1 MPFSRECSWPKDR
14 TAFSHSPALQVD
26 SLPLGHQGWRRQWQP
41 TLVLLPGN
49 SRGRRS
55 LVGCRPC
62 GHYQSDTAEQLH
74 FRFPF
79 MHWRRQWQPTPVFL
93 PREAQGSHRVGS
105 HRVGHDGSDLAEQ
118 SHQGSTVAPSVTAVL
133 VFSMCYSFV
142 GFHMLWAWCFIS
154 LVTIVCLSV
163 LLTSL

>member
-1 MPFSRECSWPKDR
+1 MGCYALLQGMFPTRGPNCVLPFSCIAGGFF
-14 TAFSHSPALQVD
+14 TAGPPGMEKAMSAHS
-26 SLPLGHQGWRRQWQP
+26 G
-41 TLVLLPGN
+41 TLPGN

-55 LVGCRPC
+55 LVGCSPC
-62 GHYQSDTAEQLH
+62 GHYQSDTAERLH
-74 FRFPF
+74 FHFPF

-93 PREAQGSHRVGS
+93 PGEAQGSHRVGS

-142 GFHMLWAWCFIS
+142 GFHML
-154 LVTIVCLSV
+154 
-163 LLTSL
+163 